1 MLQKIHTVIKNKV
14 VGYVATRY
22 LTLGV
27 QFLNSILIAAIL
39 GPAYLAVWGFINLV
53 LQYAAQLNFGIPH
66 SLNVQLSINKDND
79 EVSTGL
85 INAAVF
91 SYLLLG
97 VVFVLLIA
105 GCKALGIEFGEK
117 YNFSA
122 YVIPVFFIAILTHFN
137 TLFTNYFRVRNR
149 LKEII
154 FFQSII
160 PLATLVVLFVIKD
173 EERLI
178 SALLAVMLVGQIAS
192 TVIFLFSLDIKISF
206 NLPKISPYM
215 QLLLRRGFYLFIY
228 NACFYYIIISTRSV
242 VSAYYDVIEFG
253 YFTFSFTLAN
263 AIMLLFDSFSFLIY
277 PKIINRLN
285 QRDQKQT
292 TAILSYIRNGYIVA
306 IHLIMYSFILF
317 YPLLIMLFPAYQEEF
332 KCFALIVMSLVFY
345 SNCFIYSSVLTA
357 NSREK
362 QLGGIA
368 FIILILN
375 IALALC
381 IALVFKWSYEY
392 VVLATLVAYFV
403 YNILLTIPSNGL
415 MNIKN
420 SFKTIFVDNFPL
432 SLFIPFGLCL
442 LFVVTD
448 QPHYVY
454 WIVFLLFLVL
464 NFKKIKNLA
473 AIVQRIL
480 KDPKIINI

>member
-27 QFLNSILIAAIL
+27 QFINSILIAAIL
-39 GPAYLAVWGFINLV
+39 GPAYLAIWGFINLV
-53 LQYAAQLNFGIPH
+53 LQYAAQLNLGIPH

-79 EVSTGL
+79 EVSQGL
-85 INAAVF
+85 INAALF
-91 SYLLLG
+91 SYVLLG
-97 VVFVLLIA
+97 LVFVLLIV
-105 GCKALGIEFGEK
+105 GCEVLGIDFGEK
-117 YNFSA
+117 YNFSS

-137 TLFTNYFRVRNR
+137 TLFTNYFRIKNR
-149 LKEII
+149 LKEIV
-154 FFQSII
+154 FFQSIT
-160 PLATLVVLFVIKD
+160 PLATFILLFIVKD
-173 EERLI
+173 KEALI
-178 SALLAVMLVGQIAS
+178 SILLAVMLLGQIAS
-192 TVIFLFSLDIKISF
+192 TIFFLISLDVKISF
-206 NLPKISPYM
+206 NLAKISPYM
-215 QLLLRRGFYLFIY
+215 QHLIRRGFYLFIY
-228 NACFYYIIISTRSV
+228 NACFYFIIISTRSV

-263 AIMLLFDSFSFLIY
+263 AVMLLFDSFSFLIY

-292 TAILSYIRNGYIVA
+292 STILSYIRNGYIVA
-306 IHLIMYSFILF
+306 IHLIMYSFILL
-317 YPLLIMLFPAYQEEF
+317 YPLLIMLFPKYQEQF

-345 SNCFIYSSVLTA
+345 SNCFIYSSVMTA
-357 NSREK
+357 NSKER

-368 FIILILN
+368 FIALILN
-375 IALALC
+375 IVLALC

-415 MNIKN
+415 MSIKN
-420 SFKTIFVDNFPL
+420 SFKTVFIDNFPL
-432 SLFIPFGLCL
+432 SLFIPFSLCL

-448 QPHYVY
+448 QPHYAY
-454 WIVFLLFLVL
+454 WGVFLLFLIL
-464 NFKKIKNLA
+464 NFRKIKNLA
-473 AIVQRIL
+473 NIVQRIL